1 MVVRYVSE
9 PLSRSRVIGLGI
21 VGTVGTAVIAELI
34 LRSGLVTKAGLPIP
48 TKVLGGVG
56 DLLSDGTFWA
66 AVGFT
71 LQEWLLG
78 LLIAAVAGV
87 ILGGLMG
94 AFTSLYVAFELP
106 VEVFRVLPSVAV
118 GPILVLL
125 FGSGMLPLSLTVALS
140 CVWPI
145 LLNTLYGVRGTD
157 VTAVQTARTFG
168 IGALGILARVKIPS
182 ALPFAFTGIRISASI
197 GLIVAVSAELLI
209 GDGQGIGGYILV
221 NSVNASSLDVVYAA
235 TLVAGVL
242 GVLVSG
248 VFAIVDARAFGWK
261 KGLAQ

>member
-1 MVVRYVSE
+1 MQFNTE
-9 PLSRSRVIGLGI
+9 PLSRAAVIGYGVI
-21 VGTVGTAVIAELI
+21 GTVGTAVVAEVV
-34 LRSGLVTKAGLPIP
+34 LRSGLIDKPGLPIP
-48 TKVLGGVG
+48 STVLGSVG
-56 DLLSDGTFWA
+56 DLLGDSTFWD

-71 LQEWLLG
+71 LREWLLG
-78 LLIAAVAGV
+78 VLIAAVAGV
-87 ILGGLMG
+87 LLGGLMG
-94 AFTSLYVAFELP
+94 AFSKVFVAFELP

-157 VTAVQTARTFG
+157 ATAVQTARTFG
-168 IGALGILARVKIPS
+168 ISGLGVLARVKIPS
-182 ALPFAFTGIRISASI
+182 ALPFAFTGIRVSASI

-209 GDGQGIGGYILV
+209 GNGQGIGGYILV
-221 NSVNASSLDVVYAA
+221 NSANATDLDMVYAA
-235 TLVAGVL
+235 TLAAGVL
-242 GVLVSG
+242 GVAVSAL
-248 VFAIVDARAFGWK
+248 FAVVDKKAFGWK